1 MKTGVYRV
9 RAHHAG
15 SVQEW
20 YAAVT
25 GGRSGVGIVNG
36 DRGITLVDGWV
47 DSGWAQGP
55 AAALR

>member
-1 MKTGVYRV
+1 M